1 MRNGARQIGHL
12 EKLLRDAIE
21 RRKPDLVAFDP
32 FIRLHAL
39 EENDS
44 GAMDFVCDLLT
55 KLSIEYDIAI
65 DAPHHTRKGQLAAGD
80 ADNGRGASS
89 MRDAMRL
96 LSTLTTMSEDE
107 AKLFGV
113 SEIDRHDYV
122 RLDPAKVNITRRSQ
136 KATWFKLVSV
146 KLDNGTKAD
155 DGSPGGDYPN
165 GDEVQTVEPWT
176 PPDTW
181 ANLSTVAL
189 NAALTE
195 IDAGMSNGQGTQMPQ
210 PPPIERHGLSSSAT
224 ALVKPNRSAARS
236 FGRGSRTACSTRRIT
251 RIQSS
256 ANRDRGSAST
266 TRHVPANRRP
276 NSLKFIGA
284 PLGQKRLPQ

>member
-1 MRNGARQIGHL
+1 LRPASVGVAAAFTFPLVRTDPVELKSWFFYSAPKGVKLAEMRNGH
-12 EKLLRDAIE
+12 LRDAIE

-96 LSTLTTMSEDE
+96 VSTLTTMSEDE
-107 AKLFGV
+107 AKMFDI

-122 RLDPAKVNITRRSQ
+122 RLDPPR
-136 KATWFKLVSV
+136 
-146 KLDNGTKAD
+146 
-155 DGSPGGDYPN
+155 
-165 GDEVQTVEPWT
+165 
-176 PPDTW
+176 
-181 ANLSTVAL
+181 
-189 NAALTE
+189 
-195 IDAGMSNGQGTQMPQ
+195 
-210 PPPIERHGLSSSAT
+210 
-224 ALVKPNRSAARS
+224 
-236 FGRGSRTACSTRRIT
+236 
-251 RIQSS
+251 
-256 ANRDRGSAST
+256 
-266 TRHVPANRRP
+266 
-276 NSLKFIGA
+276 
-284 PLGQKRLPQ
+284 